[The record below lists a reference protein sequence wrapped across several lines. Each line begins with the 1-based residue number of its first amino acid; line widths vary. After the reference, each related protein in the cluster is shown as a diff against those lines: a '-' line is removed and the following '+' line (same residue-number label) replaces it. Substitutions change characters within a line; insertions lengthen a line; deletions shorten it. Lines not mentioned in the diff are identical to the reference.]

1 MGATLHCWTL
11 TTTTRMMLTGPIFT
25 TKASP
30 APSSL
35 VPSSSSTAMVAHFWK
50 KNVAAPWFAV
60 VVSFQLS
67 VVCCGVS
74 GFFHRVLPNGQ
85 RKEMKLYDL
94 EEFLRFFRKKI
105 RSLARL
111 LNTVEC
117 LWILWFH
124 LLVSPATN
132 WRQSHNAI
140 RWAENQEE
148 TSKTCRI
155 LTPEVTNPINPMS

>member
-11 TTTTRMMLTGPIFT
+11 TTTTRMMLTDPIFT

-35 VPSSSSTAMVAHFWK
+35 VPSSSSAAMVAHFWK
-50 KNVAAPWFAV
+50 KLLPRRGLLWWFLFNSPWFAV
-60 VVSFQLS
+60 VFQEFFTECCQTAKGRKWNSMILKSFWS
-67 VVCCGVS
+67 
-74 GFFHRVLPNGQ
+74 
-85 RKEMKLYDL
+85 
-94 EEFLRFFRKKI
+94 FFRKKI

-140 RWAENQEE
+140 RWTENQEE
-148 TSKTCRI
+148 TSKICRI
-155 LTPEVTNPINPMS
+155 LTPEVTNPINPM